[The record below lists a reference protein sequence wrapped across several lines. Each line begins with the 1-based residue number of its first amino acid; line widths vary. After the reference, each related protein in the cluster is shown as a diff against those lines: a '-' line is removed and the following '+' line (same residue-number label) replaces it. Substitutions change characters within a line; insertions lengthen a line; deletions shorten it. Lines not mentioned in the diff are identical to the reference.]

1 MFSEIAEN
9 SWVMQ
14 QVTRAISA
22 TSLKQKWFQSL
33 TLQQNLLLLFDNMNG
48 KFYFKKGQNNL
59 GNLRTNQ
66 F

>member
-33 TLQQNLLLLFDNMNG
+33 TLQQNLQLLFYNISG
-48 KFYFKKGQNNL
+48 KFYFKKGQKQL
-59 GNLRTNQ
+59 GQPKN
-66 F
+66 

>member
-22 TSLKQKWFQSL
+22 TSLKQKWFQFL
-33 TLQQNLLLLFDNMNG
+33 TLQQNLLLLFYNING
-48 KFYFKKGQNNL
+48 KFYFKKGQKQ
-59 GNLRTNQ
+59 LRQPKN
-66 F
+66 

>member
-14 QVTRAISA
+14 QVKWAISA

-33 TLQQNLLLLFDNMNG
+33 TLQKNLLLLFYNING
-48 KFYFKKGQNNL
+48 KFCFKKGQKQ
-59 GNLRTNQ
+59 LRQPKN
-66 F
+66 

>member
-33 TLQQNLLLLFDNMNG
+33 TLQQNLLLLFYNINE
-48 KFYFKKGQNNL
+48 KFYFKKGQKQ
-59 GNLRTNQ
+59 LRQPKN
-66 F
+66 

>member
-14 QVTRAISA
+14 QVKWAISA

-33 TLQQNLLLLFDNMNG
+33 TLQQNLRLLFYNISG
-48 KFYFKKGQNNL
+48 KFYFQKGQKQ
-59 GNLRTNQ
+59 LRQPKN
-66 F
+66 

>member
-9 SWVMQ
+9 YWVMQ

-33 TLQQNLLLLFDNMNG
+33 TLQQNLLLLFYNING
-48 KFYFKKGQNNL
+48 KFYLKKGQKQ
-59 GNLRTNQ
+59 LRQPKN
-66 F
+66 

>member
-33 TLQQNLLLLFDNMNG
+33 TLQQNLLLLFYNING
-48 KFYFKKGQNNL
+48 KFYSKKGQKQ
-59 GNLRTNQ
+59 LRQPKN
-66 F
+66 